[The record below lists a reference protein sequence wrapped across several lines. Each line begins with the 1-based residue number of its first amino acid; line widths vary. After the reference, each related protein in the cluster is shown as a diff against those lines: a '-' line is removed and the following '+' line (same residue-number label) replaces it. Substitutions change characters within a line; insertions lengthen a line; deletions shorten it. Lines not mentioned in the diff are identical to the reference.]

1 MSILGDAYRKA
12 FKTDLTP
19 KQANIYSIIAGGL
32 SFGLAVWTF
41 AGFMN
46 PTFTAIVSFI
56 VAVFGLLPAAVALEG
71 YTSKRVLLIVSIV
84 VFLISIGSA
93 LAWAHYFKLE
103 VILPWQ

>member
-19 KQANIYSIIAGGL
+19 KQANIYSIIAGGI

-46 PTFTAIVSFI
+46 PTFTAIVSLA
-56 VAVFGLLPAAVALEG
+56 VAVFGLLPAAVALED
-71 YTSKRVLLIVSIV
+71 YTSKRVLLIVSIF
-84 VFLISIGSA
+84 VFIISIGSA
-93 LAWAHYFKLE
+93 LAWAFYFELD
-103 VILPWQ
+103 VIFPWQ